1 METIKNS
8 YSDDNSKTI
17 KNNDSE
23 DFEGQFINFN
33 NMITNKEEINKIN
46 QPKNTFYK
54 TATFA
59 NINNTNNGLL
69 NEEEENHNINLD
81 SISISLKYSNERK
94 YNNENIQKGKSMFLE
109 RYIENQ
115 NKKRRKNKNYLFN
128 RVKTNINSN
137 FTGERI
143 KQMEEEIKKLKT
155 TEIFAKK
162 LDKSIFSFNLKK
174 YEDCY
179 NELYNSEIIFNEN
192 EFAEFLLVINGLD
205 TFIIGD
211 FLAKSKGLNENFRI
225 LKLYMEKI
233 DFKEMTFLNAIRFLL
248 SRLNLPKDAG
258 LILEIINEFTQAYY
272 KDNNPSKNYKDSNAL
287 YLLASTIFA
296 LNTMFTRT
304 DIKNMNIIKKPEFI
318 SMNSDCDK
326 DYVSNLYD
334 ELKNNP
340 LDVKHDYH
348 EVIYK
353 RLAFTSK
360 SQTKKENKNDIN
372 EKELNEYINIIK
384 QGQTF
389 LKYGNYTNPH
399 ERFFKLS
406 RDENKLIWS
415 STSSCCSL
423 TPKKSVKINKIK
435 DVYIGLNSSKV
446 FEKYKIPLDY
456 DQNCFSIALSNGS
469 IDLRNENDGIT
480 KKWYHGIK
488 FLIRRQ
494 KGLSQFKIKPKKK
507 NENKD
512 ETIETIWKTEILI
525 KWEIY
530 RKYLIKRNCS
540 IELYHNI
547 SEQNKKSFNQK
558 VLDMFKKSKNNQ
570 IEYDNLLNKSEFYH
584 LWTYGIPSF
593 LRKRIWPIIIGND
606 LSITENFVNHYLKLI
621 EKIEFEELNKLMKE
635 NIKNKNDEPLEI
647 SEDIVLNEM
656 LNDILVISNKIF
668 EAQINKT
675 DYDINT
681 FTSNLFKIVRIFIL
695 YRQDVNYSQQL
706 VYISSILLLNSE
718 NYFQA
723 FVNLV
728 NFIIPSCLIKFLK
741 NKEDFIQIRTLF
753 FTQLLEKYTPLLKNH
768 LEKLGV
774 TPSMYLSQWLDFV
787 FIKAFNYKTVL
798 RLWDIYLLKGEIFLY
813 EIAISILIM
822 EEKEL
827 LSFPVT
833 VILDN
838 IKHIPEK
845 YTEEEFFK
853 ILTKID
859 IYEQFKY
866 YIDEVNVGIEKGILM
881 QAYFNDKI

>member
-1 METIKNS
+1 
-8 YSDDNSKTI
+8 
-17 KNNDSE
+17 
-23 DFEGQFINFN
+23 
-33 NMITNKEEINKIN
+33 
-46 QPKNTFYK
+46 
-54 TATFA
+54 
-59 NINNTNNGLL
+59 
-69 NEEEENHNINLD
+69 
-81 SISISLKYSNERK
+81 
-94 YNNENIQKGKSMFLE
+94 
-109 RYIENQ
+109 
-115 NKKRRKNKNYLFN
+115 
-128 RVKTNINSN
+128 
-137 FTGERI
+137 
-143 KQMEEEIKKLKT
+143 
-155 TEIFAKK
+155 
-162 LDKSIFSFNLKK
+162 
-174 YEDCY
+174 
-179 NELYNSEIIFNEN
+179 
-192 EFAEFLLVINGLD
+192 
-205 TFIIGD
+205 
-211 FLAKSKGLNENFRI
+211 
-225 LKLYMEKI
+225 
-233 DFKEMTFLNAIRFLL
+233 
-248 SRLNLPKDAG
+248 
-258 LILEIINEFTQAYY
+258 
-272 KDNNPSKNYKDSNAL
+272 
-287 YLLASTIFA
+287 
-296 LNTMFTRT
+296 
-304 DIKNMNIIKKPEFI
+304 
-318 SMNSDCDK
+318 
-326 DYVSNLYD
+326 
-334 ELKNNP
+334 
-340 LDVKHDYH
+340 
-348 EVIYK
+348 
-353 RLAFTSK
+353 
-360 SQTKKENKNDIN
+360 
-372 EKELNEYINIIK
+372 
-384 QGQTF
+384 
-389 LKYGNYTNPH
+389 
-399 ERFFKLS
+399 
-406 RDENKLIWS
+406 
-415 STSSCCSL
+415 
-423 TPKKSVKINKIK
+423 
-435 DVYIGLNSSKV
+435 
-446 FEKYKIPLDY
+446 
-456 DQNCFSIALSNGS
+456 
-469 IDLRNENDGIT
+469 
-480 KKWYHGIK
+480 
-488 FLIRRQ
+488 
-494 KGLSQFKIKPKKK
+494 
-507 NENKD
+507 
-512 ETIETIWKTEILI
+512 
-525 KWEIY
+525 
-530 RKYLIKRNCS
+530 
-540 IELYHNI
+540 
-547 SEQNKKSFNQK
+547 
-558 VLDMFKKSKNNQ
+558 MFKKSKNNQ

-621 EKIEFEELNKLMKE
+621 EKIEFKELNKLMEETEE
-635 NIKNKNDEPLEI
+635 NTNNKKDEPLGI
-647 SEDIVLNEM
+647 CEDIVLNEM

-668 EAQINKT
+668 EAQIKKT

>member
-1 METIKNS
+1 
-8 YSDDNSKTI
+8 
-17 KNNDSE
+17 
-23 DFEGQFINFN
+23 
-33 NMITNKEEINKIN
+33 
-46 QPKNTFYK
+46 
-54 TATFA
+54 
-59 NINNTNNGLL
+59 
-69 NEEEENHNINLD
+69 
-81 SISISLKYSNERK
+81 
-94 YNNENIQKGKSMFLE
+94 
-109 RYIENQ
+109 
-115 NKKRRKNKNYLFN
+115 
-128 RVKTNINSN
+128 
-137 FTGERI
+137 
-143 KQMEEEIKKLKT
+143 
-155 TEIFAKK
+155 
-162 LDKSIFSFNLKK
+162 
-174 YEDCY
+174 
-179 NELYNSEIIFNEN
+179 
-192 EFAEFLLVINGLD
+192 
-205 TFIIGD
+205 
-211 FLAKSKGLNENFRI
+211 
-225 LKLYMEKI
+225 
-233 DFKEMTFLNAIRFLL
+233 
-248 SRLNLPKDAG
+248 
-258 LILEIINEFTQAYY
+258 
-272 KDNNPSKNYKDSNAL
+272 
-287 YLLASTIFA
+287 
-296 LNTMFTRT
+296 
-304 DIKNMNIIKKPEFI
+304 MNIIKKPEFI
-318 SMNSDCDK
+318 KMNSDCNK
-326 DYVSNLYD
+326 DYASKIYD
-334 ELKNNP
+334 ELEKNP

-348 EVIYK
+348 EIIYK
-353 RLAFTSK
+353 RIAFTDK
-360 SQTKKENKNDIN
+360 SHVKEENKNEIN

-389 LKYGNYTNPH
+389 IKYGNYTTPH

-406 RDENKLIWS
+406 RDEQKLIWS

-423 TPKKSVKINKIK
+423 TPKKSVKISKIK

>member
-1 METIKNS
+1 MKMMVLQKNG
-8 YSDDNSKTI
+8 I
-17 KNNDSE
+17 
-23 DFEGQFINFN
+23 
-33 NMITNKEEINKIN
+33 M
-46 QPKNTFYK
+46 
-54 TATFA
+54 
-59 NINNTNNGLL
+59 
-69 NEEEENHNINLD
+69 
-81 SISISLKYSNERK
+81 
-94 YNNENIQKGKSMFLE
+94 
-109 RYIENQ
+109 
-115 NKKRRKNKNYLFN
+115 
-128 RVKTNINSN
+128 
-137 FTGERI
+137 
-143 KQMEEEIKKLKT
+143 
-155 TEIFAKK
+155 
-162 LDKSIFSFNLKK
+162 
-174 YEDCY
+174 
-179 NELYNSEIIFNEN
+179 
-192 EFAEFLLVINGLD
+192 
-205 TFIIGD
+205 
-211 FLAKSKGLNENFRI
+211 
-225 LKLYMEKI
+225 
-233 DFKEMTFLNAIRFLL
+233 
-248 SRLNLPKDAG
+248 
-258 LILEIINEFTQAYY
+258 
-272 KDNNPSKNYKDSNAL
+272 
-287 YLLASTIFA
+287 
-296 LNTMFTRT
+296 
-304 DIKNMNIIKKPEFI
+304 
-318 SMNSDCDK
+318 
-326 DYVSNLYD
+326 
-334 ELKNNP
+334 
-340 LDVKHDYH
+340 
-348 EVIYK
+348 
-353 RLAFTSK
+353 
-360 SQTKKENKNDIN
+360 
-372 EKELNEYINIIK
+372 ELN
-384 QGQTF
+384 
-389 LKYGNYTNPH
+389 
-399 ERFFKLS
+399 
-406 RDENKLIWS
+406 
-415 STSSCCSL
+415 
-423 TPKKSVKINKIK
+423 
-435 DVYIGLNSSKV
+435 
-446 FEKYKIPLDY
+446 
-456 DQNCFSIALSNGS
+456 
-469 IDLRNENDGIT
+469 
-480 KKWYHGIK
+480 
-488 FLIRRQ
+488 
-494 KGLSQFKIKPKKK
+494 FKIKPKKK